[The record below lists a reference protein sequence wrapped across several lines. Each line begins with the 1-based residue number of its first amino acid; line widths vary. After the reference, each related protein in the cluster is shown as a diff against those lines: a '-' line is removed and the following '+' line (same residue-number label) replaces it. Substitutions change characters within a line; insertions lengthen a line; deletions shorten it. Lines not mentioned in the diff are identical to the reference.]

1 MNMKQA
7 IKYEVS
13 NLQEP
18 IVIFGNSQMFNAY
31 IGKPIYIIIGEQ
43 ISENKNIKSIEMTVQ
58 NTKIK
63 KGYIKKID
71 NINAEIILCDGGHIF
86 TELTTCYN
94 TWHDANRDLQLI

>member
-1 MNMKQA
+1 
-7 IKYEVS
+7 
-13 NLQEP
+13 
-18 IVIFGNSQMFNAY
+18 
-31 IGKPIYIIIGEQ
+31 
-43 ISENKNIKSIEMTVQ
+43 MTVQ
-58 NTKIK
+58 STKIK

>member
-18 IVIFGNSQMFNAY
+18 IVIFWNSQIFNAY

-43 ISENKNIKSIEMTVQ
+43 ISANNNIKSIEMTVQ
-58 NTKIK
+58 STKIK
-63 KGYIKKID
+63 KGD
-71 NINAEIILCDGGHIF
+71 
-86 TELTTCYN
+86 
-94 TWHDANRDLQLI
+94 

>member
-18 IVIFGNSQMFNAY
+18 IVIFWNSQMFNAY

-43 ISENKNIKSIEMTVQ
+43 ISANKKQALRSE
-58 NTKIK
+58 KR
-63 KGYIKKID
+63 YS
-71 NINAEIILCDGGHIF
+71 E
-86 TELTTCYN
+86 
-94 TWHDANRDLQLI
+94 